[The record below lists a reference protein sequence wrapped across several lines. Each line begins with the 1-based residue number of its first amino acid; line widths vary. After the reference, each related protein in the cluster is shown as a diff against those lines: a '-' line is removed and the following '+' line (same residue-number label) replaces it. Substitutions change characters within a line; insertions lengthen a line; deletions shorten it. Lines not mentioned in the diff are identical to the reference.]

1 MGLPWWLSGKESVYQ
16 CRRHRFESLDQEDPT
31 CLGKL
36 GPCTTTIPP
45 VLWSL
50 GAANY

>member
-1 MGLPWWLSGKESVYQ
+1 MGLPWWLSSKESAYQ

-31 CLGKL
+31 CLGATKPTHHNCSACAL
-36 GPCTTTIPP
+36 EP
-45 VLWSL
+45 